1 MIRPYDGK
9 EGYLFISY
17 SHKDIDRVM
26 PIVSRIHE
34 LGYNVWYDEGIDPG
48 TEWADTI
55 ALHIEEC
62 SIFIAFLTRS
72 FIESKNCLDEL
83 DYARDKGVKQILIYL
98 EELELT
104 RGLAMRTNRIQAF
117 YKYRYPDEDSFY
129 TRFNETDELK
139 KLRRAKEET
148 EKGTEPVQAA
158 SPRNTVSVPN
168 MPRKEN
174 GEKKLADTRQTSS
187 GKSSGLKILLSV
199 AGIVAVSGVAV
210 AFFMK
215 PKPDNEMPHGT
226 TAPVT
231 ASITAEPT
239 EVPSPTPTIEPTATL
254 TVKPTA
260 TPSPTPTVKPTATPS
275 PTPTVKPTEVPS
287 TTPTIEPTATP
298 SPTPTVKPTATP
310 SPTST
315 VKPTATPSP
324 TPTLKPTATPSP
336 TPTVKPTA
344 TPSPTPTVKPTATP
358 SPTPTVK
365 PTATPSP
372 TPTVKPT
379 ATPSPTPTA
388 TPSPTPTVKP
398 TATPSPTP
406 TVKPTAT
413 SSPTPTVK
421 PTATPSPTLTVKP
434 TATPSPTPT
443 VKPTATPSPTLTA
456 RPTATPKPTPTV
468 KPTATPGL
476 TKTGKLTATPEK
488 AVESV
493 QSLPSSGIT
502 AIDSVR
508 GLSAAEVKETEITL
522 AWEMVEGAEF
532 YEASIKESEDQ
543 EDGWNTIRVRY
554 PEVTFSGLTKNTK
567 YDFKVCA
574 GAGERYSREAFLLNC
589 STDGAETDSK
599 DGKASS
605 SAKHGRLEDL
615 PVTIVT
621 TRSKI
626 LLRPE
631 PNENGKNGPDNVGP
645 DEILSIFG
653 VYKDSRSGAWYV
665 RISQKALQLT
675 NKNESAGIKFVQGY
689 VPIKY
694 TDLKDLSE
702 DELKRIHE
710 EAIAVGASE
719 TEILDDVYNG
729 DKPLPAIAKVIGRD
743 INLRTL
749 PGSAG
754 EKSKSVVKGGTDVDV
769 LELVLGDD
777 DQYYISVRA
786 NIVTNP
792 NMEDEKTVTAT
803 GYMLVKYT
811 DLVDRVKN

>member
-26 PIVSRIHE
+26 PIVSRIYE

-117 YKYRYPDEDSFY
+117 YKYRYPDEDTFY

-139 KLRRAKEET
+139 KLRRAKAET

-158 SPRNTVSVPN
+158 SPRNTVSVPDT
-168 MPRKEN
+168 PRKET

-215 PKPDNEMPHGT
+215 PKPDNGMPHGT
-226 TAPVT
+226 TASVT

-239 EVPSPTPTIEPTATL
+239 EVPSPTPTIEPTA
-254 TVKPTA
+254 
-260 TPSPTPTVKPTATPS
+260 
-275 PTPTVKPTEVPS
+275 
-287 TTPTIEPTATP
+287 
-298 SPTPTVKPTATP
+298 
-310 SPTST
+310 
-315 VKPTATPSP
+315 
-324 TPTLKPTATPSP
+324 

-379 ATPSPTPTA
+379 ATP
-388 TPSPTPTVKP
+388 
-398 TATPSPTP
+398 
-406 TVKPTAT
+406 
-413 SSPTPTVK
+413 
-421 PTATPSPTLTVKP
+421 
-434 TATPSPTPT
+434 
-443 VKPTATPSPTLTA
+443 
-456 RPTATPKPTPTV
+456 
-468 KPTATPGL
+468 GL

-502 AIDSVR
+502 AIDSVK

-543 EDGWNTIRVRY
+543 EDGWDTIRVRY

-589 STDGAETDSK
+589 STGGAETDSK

-653 VYKDSRSGAWYV
+653 IYKDSRSGAWYV

-769 LELVLGDD
+769 LELILGDD

-811 DLVDRVKN
+811 DLVDRVKY